1 MELERR
7 FLLASLPPNL
17 VRPIKITDR
26 YIRQTDL
33 RVRKMENQEGTG
45 SPLFKLAQKVRPD
58 PEDPTRLALTNLY
71 ISEFEFGLLS
81 VHPAD
86 VLEKIRYAL
95 NVGDRYVSV
104 NAFQGSLEGLLLL
117 EADFGSEDEMAA
129 FSPPG
134 FVERE
139 VSRDDRFSGGRLARM
154 SSEDLRQLL
163 DPRAAED
170 T

>member
-1 MELERR
+1 MDRHPLTSRYAEMELERR

-17 VRPIKITDR
+17 VRPIRITDR

-33 RVRKMENQEGTG
+33 RVRKMENQEGPG

-58 PEDPTRLALTNLY
+58 PEDPSRVALTNLY
-71 ISEFEFGLLS
+71 ISEFEAGLLS

-117 EADFGSEDEMAA
+117 
-129 FSPPG
+129 
-134 FVERE
+134 
-139 VSRDDRFSGGRLARM
+139 
-154 SSEDLRQLL
+154 
-163 DPRAAED
+163 
-170 T
+170 